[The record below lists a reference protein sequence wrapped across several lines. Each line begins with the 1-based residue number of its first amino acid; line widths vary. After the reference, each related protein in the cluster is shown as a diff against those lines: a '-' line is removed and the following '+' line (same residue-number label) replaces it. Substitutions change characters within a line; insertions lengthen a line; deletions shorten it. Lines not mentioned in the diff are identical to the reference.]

1 MRSSYKSPVIWAVVV
16 SGLVLAGLGQL
27 FALLLGDNYL
37 SWTAT
42 QGGLLIAG
50 LFGLC
55 VVANFVGTRFATEA
69 EWVKTLPTRVILGVA
84 FADLLTLF
92 AIMAFGGESKWMV
105 PLVFVMAGSIILL
118 VPFAF
123 FVRGMTVPTEHDS

>member
-1 MRSSYKSPVIWAVVV
+1 MRSSYKSPVLWAVVV
-16 SGLVLAGLGQL
+16 SGLVLVGLGQL
-27 FALLLGDNYL
+27 FAMLLGDNYF

-42 QGGLLIAG
+42 QGGLVIAG

-55 VVANFVGTRFATEA
+55 MVANFVGTRFATEA
-69 EWVKTLPTRVILGVA
+69 EFVKTLPTRVILGVA

-92 AIMAFGGESKWMV
+92 AIMAFGGESKWMMYA
-105 PLVFVMAGSIILL
+105 VFAMAGSIILL

-123 FVRGMTVPTEHDS
+123 FVRGMTVPSKDDQ